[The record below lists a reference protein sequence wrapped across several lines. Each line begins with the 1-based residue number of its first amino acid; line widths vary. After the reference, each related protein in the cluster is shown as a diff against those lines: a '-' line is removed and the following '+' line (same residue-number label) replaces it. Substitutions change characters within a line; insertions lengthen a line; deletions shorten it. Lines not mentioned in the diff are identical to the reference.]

1 MSAHP
6 TTIKLIEAFLTLA
19 DAQGVD
25 RVTVQDVLRESRV
38 AKGSLYH
45 HFGTFDHLIAAA
57 LAQKYAEGVD
67 RSIALINEVLR
78 RSTTKQEFRAAVR
91 WLVEQTS
98 GIETAAFRISR
109 AKIIGKCATNGI
121 LRRRVGEEQA
131 RLSATLEA
139 FLAEW
144 QAHSWVRENIDVPA
158 AALLIQAYT
167 FGKVID
173 DIALQP
179 VEPEAWLA
187 LIEGLFESLFLSK
200 D

>member
-6 TTIKLIEAFLTLA
+6 TTIKLIEAFLTLS

-67 RSIALINEVLR
+67 RSIVLINEVLR

-131 RLSATLEA
+131 RLSDTLET
-139 FLAEW
+139 FLSEA
-144 QAHSWVRENIDVPA
+144 QARSWVRQGINVPA

-179 VEPEAWLA
+179 VEPEAWIN
-187 LIEGLFESLFLSK
+187 LIEGLFESFFLGK